1 MQYIHNPEE
10 LDELRLGCIFIS
22 PSEGEFAYQKL
33 PDGEGGSIILAVG
46 IEEEYAPGELDY
58 PLVLVYGGFSA

>member
-1 MQYIHNPEE
+1 MQYVKNKEE
-10 LDELRLGCIFIS
+10 LEQLRLGSIFIS

-46 IEEEYAPGELDY
+46 IEEEYLPSELAY
-58 PLVLVYGGFSA
+58 PLVLVYGGFDA